1 MTDPHPSHEIE
12 FQLTGSIL
20 KDGRIITTVKD
31 IINPDNFHNTI
42 CQDIYSAMV
51 KVYEAGLTIDAV
63 TVGDQLQR
71 EGKLNSILHDVFTG
85 RAALSNIRNLG
96 NPKNAVSYAQNV
108 QDYWGKREISQL
120 AGKLSYWANNGR
132 RSPDI
137 FADARTEFDGIESK
151 MGTSDIGTVDARQ
164 AASLAYDKAAEASA
178 GKVRFTPL
186 GINRLDSFFKVRS
199 KSLTIVAARPG
210 QGKTGF
216 LETITLNVARTKKKL
231 GVGSVAIFSMEMSV
245 EELTNR
251 ILSKIC
257 NVPANRITD
266 GQMNADEWDR
276 FNDAIAEFEKLPI
289 FINDIAGLSVQKI
302 RTKARKIL
310 RHGEDDLLIVDYLQ
324 LATSE
329 HNNKNRVEEVG
340 AIARGLKV
348 YASETGTPVI
358 AAAQLS
364 RAIEQRADKR
374 PILSDLRESG
384 SIEQDANNI
393 LFIHSEDAD
402 EKNIK
407 RIIVAKQRSGATSYT
422 EGYGDV
428 HTHWK
433 AELTQFSD
441 IARFETFGNT
451 PAHGQRESV

>member
-1 MTDPHPSHEIE
+1 MTDQPNPSHEIE

-20 KDGRIITTVKD
+20 KDGRIITLVKD

-42 CQDIYSAMV
+42 CQDIYSAMI
-51 KVYEAGLTIDAV
+51 KVHEAGLTIDAV

-71 EGKLNSILHDVFTG
+71 EGKLNTIFHDVFDG
-85 RAALSNIRNLG
+85 RIALSNIRNLG
-96 NPKNAVSYAQNV
+96 NPKNVISYAQNV
-108 QDYWGKREISQL
+108 QDYWGKREIDQL
-120 AGKLSYWANNGR
+120 ANQLGYWARNGR
-132 RSPDI
+132 RSQDI
-137 FADARTEFDGIESK
+137 FADARAKFDSIEAK
-151 MGTSDIGTVDARQ
+151 MGTSDIGTVDAKQ

-186 GINRLDSFFKVRS
+186 GINGLDRFFKVRS

-216 LETITLNVARTKKKL
+216 LETIVLNVARTKKNN
-231 GVGSVAIFSMEMSV
+231 GVGSVALFSMEMSV
-245 EELTNR
+245 EEITNR

-257 NVPANRITD
+257 NVPADRITD
-266 GQMNADEWDR
+266 GKMTPAEWDR

-310 RHGEDDLLIVDYLQ
+310 KHGEDDLLVVDYLQ

-329 HNNKNRVEEVG
+329 HNNKNRVDEVG

-374 PILSDLRESG
+374 PMLSDLRESG

-393 LFIHSEDAD
+393 LFIHSEDND
-402 EKNIK
+402 QKNVK
-407 RIIVAKQRSGATSYT
+407 RVIVAKQRSGATSYT

-428 HTHWK
+428 YTHWK
-433 AELTQFSD
+433 AELTLFSD
-441 IARFETFGNT
+441 VAKVEDFGNN
-451 PAHGQRESV
+451 RY

>member
-1 MTDPHPSHEIE
+1 MTDQPNPSHEIE

-20 KDGRIITTVKD
+20 KDGRIITLVKD

-42 CQDIYSAMV
+42 CQDIYSAMI
-51 KVYEAGLTIDAV
+51 KVHEAGLTIDAV

-71 EGKLNSILHDVFTG
+71 EGKLNTIFHDVFDG
-85 RAALSNIRNLG
+85 RIALSNIRNLG
-96 NPKNAVSYAQNV
+96 NPKSVISYAQNV
-108 QDYWGKREISQL
+108 QDYWGKREIDQL
-120 AGKLSYWANNGR
+120 ANQLGYWARNGR

-137 FADARTEFDGIESK
+137 FADARAKFDSIEAK
-151 MGTSDIGTVDARQ
+151 MGTSDIGTVDAKQ

-186 GINRLDSFFKVRS
+186 GINGLDRFFKVRS

-216 LETITLNVARTKKKL
+216 LETIVLNVARTKKNN
-231 GVGSVAIFSMEMSV
+231 GVGSVALFSMEMSV
-245 EELTNR
+245 EEITNR

-257 NVPANRITD
+257 NVPADRITD
-266 GQMNADEWDR
+266 GKMTPAEWDR

-310 RHGEDDLLIVDYLQ
+310 KHGEDDLLVVDYLQ

-329 HNNKNRVEEVG
+329 HNNKNRVDEVG

-374 PILSDLRESG
+374 PMLSDLRESG

-393 LFIHSEDAD
+393 LFIHSEDND
-402 EKNIK
+402 QKNVK
-407 RIIVAKQRSGATSYT
+407 RVIVAKQRSGATSYT

-428 HTHWK
+428 YTHWK
-433 AELTQFSD
+433 AELTLFSD
-441 IARFETFGNT
+441 VAKVEDFGNN
-451 PAHGQRESV
+451 RY